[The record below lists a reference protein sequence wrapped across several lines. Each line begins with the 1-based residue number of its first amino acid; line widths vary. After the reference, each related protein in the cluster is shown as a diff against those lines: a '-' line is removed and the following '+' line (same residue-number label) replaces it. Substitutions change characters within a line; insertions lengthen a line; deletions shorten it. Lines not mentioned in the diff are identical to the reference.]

1 MKNLAGF
8 DRDFRFTGQK
18 HICAALKDE
27 RRADSNTEN
36 PTIKRKTF
44 MKNQKIMF
52 TSVLLALA
60 CFAASPTALARP
72 VPTPTPTPT
81 ATPRLGEDRGNN
93 NSAAE
98 NVDALNI
105 NTTGQYN
112 TAHGWHALSANT
124 TGSDNT
130 ANGSYA
136 LSSNMTG
143 WSNTAV
149 GAYSLQNNTTGSRN
163 DAFGDSALWSNT
175 TGSYNVAVGTNA
187 LGDNTTGGGNVAV
200 GDDALSVNTTGGENT
215 AIGDVALESNTTG
228 SGNVAVG
235 SETLAYSVG
244 ASWQLQGANTAVG
257 YRTLE
262 YTGAPW
268 VSGSG
273 GDGNTAMGDRAM
285 LYNIDGSFNC
295 AFGLLALSSDIGV
308 TNGNGNTAIGNRAGY
323 NLVTGV
329 GNVYIGEHEMA
340 RDPDE
345 SYHTYIHN
353 INTTSVSGGFADTV
367 TIDLNTGLLGH
378 LTSSRRHKEDIKAMD
393 SASETLYRLKPVTY
407 RYKKEIDRNQ
417 ALDYGLIAE
426 EVAEVDPNLALR
438 NGKGEIESVRYN
450 AINLMLLNEFLKEHK
465 AFVEEQDKVKK
476 LEAGLAGLLA
486 TVKEQAAQIEKVS
499 AQVQMRQPRMSV
511 ARINP

>member
-1 MKNLAGF
+1 
-8 DRDFRFTGQK
+8 
-18 HICAALKDE
+18 
-27 RRADSNTEN
+27 
-36 PTIKRKTF
+36 

-60 CFAASPTALARP
+60 CIAVSPMAVARP
-72 VPTPTPTPT
+72 QPTPTPTPT
-81 ATPRLGEDRGNN
+81 ATPRLGEDRGND

-98 NVDALNI
+98 SVDALNI
-105 NTTGQYN
+105 NTTGTYN

-124 TGSDNT
+124 TGSQNT
-130 ANGSYA
+130 ADGSYA
-136 LSSNMTG
+136 LF
-143 WSNTAV
+143 SNTTGFFNVAV
-149 GAYSLQNNTTGSRN
+149 GAYSLQNNTSGSRN

-175 TGSYNVAVGTNA
+175 TGSYNVAVGTTA
-187 LGDNTTGGGNVAV
+187 LVDNTTGVGNVAV

-295 AFGLLALSSDIGV
+295 AFGLLALSSDNGV
-308 TNGNGNTAIGNRAGY
+308 TNGSENVAIGDHAGY
-323 NLVTGV
+323 NLTSGS
-329 GNVYIGEHEMA
+329 GNVYIGEHEVA
-340 RDPDE
+340 RDPNE

-353 INTTSVSGGFADTV
+353 IDTTSVSGGSADTV

-393 SASETLYRLKPVTY
+393 NASETLYRLKPVTY

-426 EVAEVDPNLALR
+426 EVAQIDPNLAIR
-438 NGKGEIESVRYN
+438 NAKGEIETVRYN
-450 AINLMLLNEFLKEHK
+450 AINVMLLNEFLKEHK
-465 AFVEEQDKVKK
+465 KVEAQQATIGELNSIVARQQKGM
-476 LEAGLAGLLA
+476 EALTAQLN
-486 TVKEQAAQIEKVS
+486 EQAVQIQKVS
-499 AQVQMRQPRMSV
+499 AQLEMVNPAPRVV
-511 ARINP
+511 ANKP

>member
-1 MKNLAGF
+1 
-8 DRDFRFTGQK
+8 
-18 HICAALKDE
+18 
-27 RRADSNTEN
+27 
-36 PTIKRKTF
+36 

-60 CFAASPTALARP
+60 CFAASPMALARP

-81 ATPRLGEDRGNN
+81 ATPMPPGEDRGNN

-105 NTTGQYN
+105 NTTGQAN

-124 TGSDNT
+124 TGSQNT

-143 WSNTAV
+143 WSNAAV
-149 GAYSLQNNTTGSRN
+149 GAYSLQNNTTGSYN
-163 DAFGDSALWSNT
+163 IAVGDSALYRNT
-175 TGSYNVAVGTNA
+175 TGVWNVAVGGGA
-187 LGDNTTGGGNVAV
+187 LVDNTTGWSNTGVGG
-200 GDDALSVNTTGGENT
+200 DALSANTTGLENT
-215 AIGDVALESNTTG
+215 AMGAAALESNTTG

-235 SETLAYSVG
+235 AGALSYRTG
-244 ASWQLQGANTAVG
+244 ASHQLQGANTAVG
-257 YRTLE
+257 YYALG
-262 YTGAPW
+262 YTGAEW
-268 VSGSG
+268 GTGLG

-285 LYNIDGSFNC
+285 EYNVDGSFNC
-295 AFGLLALSSDIGV
+295 AFGLLALSADGGETDSSA
-308 TNGNGNTAIGNRAGY
+308 NTAIGNRAGY
-323 NLVTGV
+323 GLTTGI
-329 GNVYIGEHEMA
+329 GNVYIGEQEMA
-340 RDPDE
+340 RDPAE
-345 SYHTYIHN
+345 NYHTYIHN
-353 INTTSVSGGFADTV
+353 INTTSVSGGSADTV

-393 SASETLYRLKPVTY
+393 NVSETLYRLKPVTY

-476 LEAGLAGLLA
+476 LEAGLTGLLA
-486 TVKEQAAQIEKVS
+486 TVKEQTAQIEKVS
-499 AQVQMRQPRMSV
+499 SEVQMRQPRMSV